1 MILEEGKKYKVFPVY
16 PENDNDYYK
25 LTCKRIGEGKC
36 LFSGNIPTRKDFQ
49 IYIPTDEIDNRVF
62 EL

>member
-1 MILEEGKKYKVFPVY
+1 MQLTTGKKYKVLPEY
-16 PENDNDYYK
+16 PENDKEFYK

-36 LFSGNIPTRKDFQ
+36 LFVGNIPTRKDFQ